1 MPRAMKDSGIKWI
14 GFIPAE
20 WKIHQIKND
29 FQIFSG
35 ATPKSEVVE
44 NWDGDIVWITP
55 ADYKTADKYVSQ
67 GKRNISKVGYNSC
80 GTTFV
85 PSGSIIF
92 SKRAPIGTV
101 AITAAELCTN
111 QGCLSCVPKA
121 DTSSSYYYY
130 VLSAFTEQFN
140 LFGTGTTFKE
150 ISYNDFRSFKVP
162 VPPLDEQQRIADYLD
177 GECARIDSIVEKT
190 HASIVEYKKLKQA
203 LITRAVTKGI
213 RPARPMKDSGI
224 EWIGDVPTNW
234 EIIKLKYLFSII
246 GGNGFTDILQGNT
259 TGDYPFCKVSDING
273 EADYVDT
280 AFNWVSQS
288 VVDDNRFNVIPIGS
302 IIMAKIGAALAKNHR
317 KINTVRCCIDNNTQA
332 LVPKRKDDICYL
344 LYLSKCI
351 DMSWFDNNSTVP
363 SINNPKLLN
372 FFVPSPPLDEQQRIA
387 SFLDDKCA
395 RIDSV
400 IEKKGRLVT
409 ELERLKKSL
418 IFEYVTGK
426 KEAPEK
432 A

>member
-190 HASIVEYKKLKQA
+190 RASIVEYKKLKQA

-246 GGNGFTDILQGNT
+246 GGNGFPDILQGNT